1 MFRNYSPASGNCPPT
16 LHRKTYTCYLAREE
30 YGWRVCSRLKRTTL
44 IETTARFDPDSEP
57 RRPARSR
64 ETRSGW
70 IPFSKSKRKE
80 KDKWK
85 TNGGKERRDRGGQ
98 RPVKVQKEAGD
109 GTLTVEIDFGK
120 LKEAAI
126 SSAQQ
131 LMDVRPEDALRALR
145 KGGKNLASGLTDWR
159 TRLTR

>member
-1 MFRNYSPASGNCPPT
+1 M
-16 LHRKTYTCYLAREE
+16 
-30 YGWRVCSRLKRTTL
+30 
-44 IETTARFDPDSEP
+44 
-57 RRPARSR
+57 
-64 ETRSGW
+64 
-70 IPFSKSKRKE
+70 
-80 KDKWK
+80 
-85 TNGGKERRDRGGQ
+85 
-98 RPVKVQKEAGD
+98 KVQKEAGD